1 MNILPGWS
9 TKIDEISNGVFKVVL
24 TDQFG
29 RKAEVTDNATNETI
43 ERTINDAFEIE
54 KQISKN
60 WNKFLYDLCLQ
71 NLHKNQITK
80 AEYNDQAFGSWL
92 VELGNKRI
100 VLDGKDFTLFF
111 QLKDDQNWE
120 DQIVIE
126 KDNLNYFKIR
136 DLIATTKKH
145 YT

>member
-1 MNILPGWS
+1 MNRLPGWS
-9 TKIDEISNGVFKVVL
+9 TQIDEISNGVLKVVL

-43 ERTINDAFEIE
+43 ERAINDAFEIE

-60 WNKFLYDLCLQ
+60 WNLFLYDLCLL
-71 NLHKNQITK
+71 NLPKEQISRK
-80 AEYNDQAFGSWL
+80 EYHHQDFGSWL
-92 VELGNKRI
+92 VELESKRI
-100 VLDGKDFTLFF
+100 VLDGKDFTLSL
-111 QLKDDQNWE
+111 QLKDDLNWE

-126 KDNLNYFKIR
+126 KDNLNYLKIS